1 MTSRLDNVGSE
12 PVYLCMMGP
21 VLQSTKSL
29 VWLQEDQTYAS
40 RLEETEGI
48 TGGVSGHAAV
58 GELCSQTIQAGARA
72 DSTGQK
78 YAPHRSTDA
87 LAAST
92 CTQRMRVPG
101 SPTITTSIDGYV
113 VRS

>member
-12 PVYLCMMGP
+12 PVYLCIMGP

-58 GELCSQTIQAGARA
+58 GELCSQTIQGEPALIQLAKNTRLT
-72 DSTGQK
+72 DQRTRLL
-78 YAPHRSTDA
+78 HRHA
-87 LAAST
+87 LKVCA
-92 CTQRMRVPG
+92 CRV
-101 SPTITTSIDGYV
+101 
-113 VRS
+113 RRR